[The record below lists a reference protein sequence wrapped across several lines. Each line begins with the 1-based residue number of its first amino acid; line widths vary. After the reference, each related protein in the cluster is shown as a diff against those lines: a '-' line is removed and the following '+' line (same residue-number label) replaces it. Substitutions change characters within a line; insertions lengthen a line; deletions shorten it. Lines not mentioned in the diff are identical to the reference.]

1 MGSDEQQQAESL
13 SSTGRSGSGGETARR
28 QVATVA
34 VVVALFAFAFALSVA
49 VTRLVGATVGLGEP
63 GTLSRLVTGIAGL
76 QVLGFGIG
84 TVVVLRRRA
93 ESWQSYLRVEE
104 FTQWTAAYGAFV
116 GMVLMFL
123 TVAATLLFRVLEI
136 EPAESAG
143 ATVTDPGFYVV
154 LFVLSTLVAVPME
167 EVFFR
172 GILQRR
178 LEETVHPGVAVLVA
192 SLLFTLVH
200 ASVNVGSGGEL
211 LAFGLFFA
219 FGLALGTSYHL
230 TGNLLV
236 PLTGHVIYN
245 GVQILVQ
252 IARLVS

>member
-1 MGSDEQQQAESL
+1 MQPDDQQQIEPL
-13 SSTGRSGSGGETARR
+13 SSAGRSGLDREAIWRR
-28 QVATVA
+28 AVALG
-34 VVVALFAFAFALSVA
+34 VVVGLFAFAFALSVG
-49 VTRLVGATVGLGEP
+49 VTRLVEATVGVGEP

-84 TVVVLRRRA
+84 TLVVLRRRA
-93 ESWQSYLRVEE
+93 ESWQSYLRVDE

-116 GMVLMFL
+116 GMVLMIL
-123 TVAATLLFRVLEI
+123 TVAATLLFRFLEI
-136 EPAESAG
+136 EPAESSG
-143 ATVTDPGFYVV
+143 AAVTDPGFYVV
-154 LFVLSTLVAVPME
+154 LFVLSTVVAVPME

-172 GILQRR
+172 GTLQRR
-178 LEETVHPGVAVLVA
+178 LEETVHPAVAILVA
-192 SLLFTLVH
+192 SCLFTLVH

-211 LAFGLFFA
+211 LALGLFFS

-230 TGNLLV
+230 TENLLV

-245 GVQILVQ
+245 GVQIIVQ